1 MPVEY
6 KPKGKGWY
14 FETSTKMGDTL
25 LTADEKKAYTLT
37 DMGTILN
44 YETKVKLKILFK
56 GDVSAAK

>member
-1 MPVEY
+1 
-6 KPKGKGWY
+6 
-14 FETSTKMGDTL
+14 MGDTL